1 MRRYPASSNCFTLKS
16 PYPVQIHLRNYTNQF
31 LSHPSALPL
40 CSYLRAQ
47 EHVVPLEM
55 LEGNFGEQ
63 LMLKNESV
71 DMLVSA
77 LQANQS
83 RLDFAVSR
91 IRTRLRIARW
101 RQVSGV

>member
-1 MRRYPASSNCFTLKS
+1 
-16 PYPVQIHLRNYTNQF
+16 
-31 LSHPSALPL
+31 
-40 CSYLRAQ
+40 
-47 EHVVPLEM
+47 M